1 MEETSFAPGKYTI
14 HIYRLINQ
22 TFSYCR
28 EECDRNGT
36 QRLYGGDGD
45 DYLKPGN
52 NWTYSRSYGENGN
65 DTFIAPSGTG
75 ETSFKG
81 GDGNDTVEVAAYG
94 DAEELN
100 TVEYFYG
107 DDGDDVI
114 RGSHKIYASY
124 LYGGN
129 GQDKVYGGDGTRNYL
144 YGDGG
149 DDWLHGGDNADAM
162 VIYGDTFGEQTG
174 GDDVIYG
181 GNNGTNGQL
190 LVGGKGDDKI
200 FSGTGMNN
208 PAHSHGSAEEGIH
221 VFGDNYNFEDSEGA
235 EDLQTRKRGAD
246 GDGDDLIDIGDSPG
260 YDQGINAY
268 GMGGNDKIIG
278 SIGSKK
284 EFLWG
289 GDGDD
294 KIWAENPGQIETEND
309 SNTLVGGNG
318 ADIIYGSIKR
328 DYLHGDWLNDNGA
341 EDFDSDDENDLEGG
355 NDIIYTGVQND
366 GPGDK
371 VYGGFGDDKLY
382 GQGEARHI
390 LYGEYG
396 DDQIWGGDGDDF
408 IWGDDFS
415 EASDRFGSSQPALVP
430 GEEDGTF
437 VLAEGEVG
445 LAEGQRWS
453 HFDGGLMSGDDTLHG
468 GKGNDYMW
476 AGAGD
481 DYVYGEEDDDLLYGG
496 GGEDTL
502 WGGDGEDQIFT
513 GTGWDT
519 VFGGDGCDRIYSQD
533 GGDVIWGGDCDPNA
547 EDATEQHQWFH
558 INGTG
563 TDPENYTII
572 MDFWNET
579 AMPHN
584 VLCMYPD
591 LHQGFPA
598 SGTCNISPNFGN
610 GSDSDN
616 PDTFESCLTAV
627 DLMSARA
634 PIGGNRDK
642 KRVRGGGCKNDG
654 GPLWVT
660 VDLVENPEGKTFTI
674 QEWTSSE
681 SSTSSSSDDDEF
693 WRAVHGLTHGH
704 HGRHGHHG
712 KHGPKGEWG
721 EPDGEWGMK
730 DGEWG
735 MKDGWKLAQT
745 GDDRK

>member
-1 MEETSFAPGKYTI
+1 MRGGKGDDQIGRDLFYEDATYEQDDNGIRRVPIVQTNDFITGYQTQEALYGEQGDDLMYGGAVYGTQTMHGGSGDDKVVAGINVGNIFLYGNSGSDVVRSDQYTI
-14 HIYRLINQ
+14 PRICDGFDDDCDLDHINFDEYLFGDFKYGSDSLDKDLWGDDDRIYGRNIFC
-22 TFSYCR
+22 TG

-52 NWTYSRSYGENGN
+52 NWTLSRSFGENGN
-65 DTFIAPSGTG
+65 DTFIAPSGTVI
-75 ETSFKG
+75 TDFKG

-94 DAEELN
+94 DAEESN
-100 TVEYFYG
+100 TIEDFYG
-107 DDGDDVI
+107 DDGDDVL
-114 RGSHKIYASY
+114 RGSHKIYASA

-149 DDWLHGGDNADAM
+149 DDWLHGGDNAKAM
-162 VIYGDTFGEQTG
+162 VIYGDTFLEQTG

-200 FSGTGMNN
+200 FSGTGMND
-208 PAHSHGSAEEGIH
+208 PEDSSDDEGIN
-221 VFGDNYNFEDSEGA
+221 VFGDNYIYEDSEGV

-278 SIGSKK
+278 SIGSEK

-408 IWGDDFS
+408 IWGDDYS
-415 EASDRFGSSQPALVP
+415 EATDRFGSSQPALVE
-430 GEEDGTF
+430 GEDGTF
-437 VLAEGEVG
+437 VLADGEVG

-468 GKGNDYMW
+468 GKGND
-476 AGAGD
+476 
-481 DYVYGEEDDDLLYGG
+481 
-496 GGEDTL
+496 
-502 WGGDGEDQIFT
+502 
-513 GTGWDT
+513 
-519 VFGGDGCDRIYSQD
+519 
-533 GGDVIWGGDCDPNA
+533 
-547 EDATEQHQWFH
+547 
-558 INGTG
+558 
-563 TDPENYTII
+563 
-572 MDFWNET
+572 
-579 AMPHN
+579 
-584 VLCMYPD
+584 
-591 LHQGFPA
+591 
-598 SGTCNISPNFGN
+598 
-610 GSDSDN
+610 
-616 PDTFESCLTAV
+616 
-627 DLMSARA
+627 
-634 PIGGNRDK
+634 
-642 KRVRGGGCKNDG
+642 
-654 GPLWVT
+654 
-660 VDLVENPEGKTFTI
+660 
-674 QEWTSSE
+674 
-681 SSTSSSSDDDEF
+681 
-693 WRAVHGLTHGH
+693 
-704 HGRHGHHG
+704 
-712 KHGPKGEWG
+712 
-721 EPDGEWGMK
+721 
-730 DGEWG
+730 
-735 MKDGWKLAQT
+735 
-745 GDDRK
+745 